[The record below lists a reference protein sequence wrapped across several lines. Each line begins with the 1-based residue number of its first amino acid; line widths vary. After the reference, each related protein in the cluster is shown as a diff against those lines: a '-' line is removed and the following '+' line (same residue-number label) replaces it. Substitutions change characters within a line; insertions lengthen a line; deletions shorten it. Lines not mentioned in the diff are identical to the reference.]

1 MSWAQ
6 RRNES
11 VGKRALRFYP
21 GGSAGWGAHGM
32 TEGKRKW
39 GFALLTPE
47 RRKEIASKG
56 GRAAQKRGRA
66 HRFDSEDA
74 REAGRK
80 GGAKVSQDRAHMA
93 EIGAK
98 GGRVRRRD
106 RAAHDDAK
114 EEEE

>member
-1 MSWAQ
+1 MKGDK
-6 RRNES
+6 RR
-11 VGKRALRFYP
+11 
-21 GGSAGWGAHGM
+21 
-32 TEGKRKW
+32 W

-47 RRKEIASKG
+47 QRKEIARKG
-56 GRAAQKRGRA
+56 GRAAQKRGSA
-66 HRFDSEDA
+66 HQFDSDDA

-93 EIGAK
+93 RIGAK

-106 RAAHDDAK
+106 RAPPRGDDGS

>member
-1 MSWAQ
+1 MSA
-6 RRNES
+6 
-11 VGKRALRFYP
+11 
-21 GGSAGWGAHGM
+21 M
-32 TEGKRKW
+32 TEKKRKW

-47 RRKEIASKG
+47 QRKEIASKG

-66 HRFDSEDA
+66 HQFGSDDA

-93 EIGAK
+93 RIGAK
-98 GGRVRRRD
+98 GGRVRPGD
-106 RAAHDDAK
+106 RQAR